1 MMEIRVRKSMSDKL
15 VHVVHGVTQF
25 REGILDNSLSIVTDD
40 GMEYLIRVQEDEYV
54 IIEK

>member
-25 REGILDNSLSIVTDD
+25 REGILDNSLSLVTDD
-40 GMEYLIRVQEDEYV
+40 GIEYLIRVQEDEYV
-54 IIEK
+54 IIRK